1 MKNSFIRFVL
11 PVIGVVLLLGATVAP
26 DVLPPTVWLVQQGNS
41 TAVSAP
47 SREAVEAFIQELVDS
62 QAQAQVCG
70 WEFVDLN
77 NDGVNEL
84 VASLDYSGR
93 LFRNTLVLI
102 SKTGDVFRTQSVPA
116 WNVTNVSDIVKD
128 LNNDGAK
135 KLIVPQPLSDYEG
148 AKCIATWK
156 TVHQWDG
163 NAFVDVSRRF
173 PEMYKKRLQELTDN
187 IQKIEGNPT
196 LSGTEK
202 DAKASCDYLEQE
214 KIQRLFGNSKAGFDR
229 AVAWMRSDDPSLRRK
244 AVKVFADISDDQSR
258 AYLQTLSRDRDP
270 SVAAAAQGVLRVKH

>member
-1 MKNSFIRFVL
+1 VPLL
-11 PVIGVVLLLGATVAP
+11 PP

-41 TAVSAP
+41 TAVSVP
-47 SREAVEAFIQELVDS
+47 SREAVEAFIRELVDS
-62 QAQAQVCG
+62 QVQARVCG
-70 WEFVDLN
+70 WEFVNLN

-93 LFRNTLVLI
+93 LFCNTLVLI

-116 WNVTNVSDIVKD
+116 WNVTNVGDIMKD

-135 KLIVPQPLSDYEG
+135 ELIVPQPLLDYEG
-148 AKCIATWK
+148 AKCMATWE
-156 TVHQWDG
+156 TVYQWDG

-173 PEMYKKRLQELTDN
+173 PQIYKKRLQELTDS
-187 IQKIEGNPT
+187 IQKIEGDPT

-202 DAKASCDYLEQE
+202 DAKASCDYLEQD
-214 KIQRLFGNSKAGFDR
+214 KIRRFFGNSKAGFDR
-229 AVAWMRSDDPSLRRK
+229 AVEWMTSDDSSLRRK

-258 AYLQTLSRDRDP
+258 AYLQILSRDLNP
-270 SVAAAAQGVLRVKH
+270 SVAAAAQALLRVKH